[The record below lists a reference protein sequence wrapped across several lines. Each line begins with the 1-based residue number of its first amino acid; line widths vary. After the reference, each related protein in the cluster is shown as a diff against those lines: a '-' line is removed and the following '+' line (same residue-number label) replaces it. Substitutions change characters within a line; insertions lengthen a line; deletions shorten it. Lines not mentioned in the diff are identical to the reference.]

1 MIASSPL
8 KKQIILMKHNTTVR
22 TKLFL
27 ILIIAGFTTSCSTM
41 KGQQARKQPAEF
53 PTFDTE
59 SHRGGRGVMPENTI
73 PAMLYSL
80 SLGGITTL
88 EMDVKVTADK
98 KLVLGHDNCLNPWF
112 TRKPNGD
119 DFTKEEKDR
128 YPVMQMT
135 YAELKQ
141 FDVGSKVHP
150 LFPKQRKMEASIPL
164 LEEVIDSVQHFI
176 EKESREQVFYNI
188 ETKSSEAGDH
198 KYNPVPEEFVK
209 LLMEVIEKKG
219 ITPYVIVQSADVRT
233 LRVLKDKYPHVR
245 TSYLVGARRKDFTVE
260 EDLELLGFQPDI
272 YSPNFKYISQEDV
285 EKCQKMGM
293 KVVVW
298 TPNTKKEIEELKAM
312 GVDGIITDYPE
323 LLLD

>member
-1 MIASSPL
+1 
-8 KKQIILMKHNTTVR
+8 MKHNRRLR

-27 ILIIAGFTTSCSTM
+27 ILVIAGFTISCSTM
-41 KGQQARKQPAEF
+41 KGQPSKKEPAAL

-80 SLGGITTL
+80 SLDGITTL
-88 EMDVKVTADK
+88 EMDVRVTADG
-98 KLVLGHDNCLNPWF
+98 KLVLGHDNYLNPWF

-119 DFTKEEKDR
+119 DLTKEEKER

-141 FDVGSKVHP
+141 FDVGSKVHH
-150 LFPKQRKMEASIPL
+150 LFPKQHKMEVSIPL
-164 LEEVIDSVQHFI
+164 LEDVIDSVQHFI
-176 EKESREQVFYNI
+176 EKQEREQVFYNI
-188 ETKSSEAGDH
+188 ETKSSEEGDH
-198 KYNPVPEEFVK
+198 QYNPVPEEFVK
-209 LLMEVIEKKG
+209 LLMEIVEKKG

-233 LRVLKDKYPHVR
+233 LRVLKEKYPHVR

-260 EDLELLGFQPDI
+260 EDLEVLGFRPDI
-272 YSPNFKYISQEDV
+272 YSPNFKYITPEDV

-293 KVVVW
+293 KVIVW